1 MGYETFIVKYP
12 KYKDFTLRDYE
23 AMEEYLSWYEN
34 EWARNNYATP
44 QAFIANMTNR
54 VFEDADIEFFKKY
67 LEKANNNSI
76 YTDVIFWGSD
86 SREIFKI
93 VQQYFNSN
101 AIYEFKLSKNDVK
114 MLLDILFKRV
124 NDFIGREVYIENSFT
139 HPEDEDIY
147 IKGCD
152 GVEIIDNEG
161 NIKRLY
167 STREYSEGLLIIE
180 DYLRFNMYFSFIR
193 ALVDCLNT
201 DFEKED
207 VFIVASF

>member
-12 KYKDFTLRDYE
+12 KYKDFNLHDYE
-23 AMEEYLSWYEN
+23 AIEEYLSWYEN

-44 QAFIANMTNR
+44 QAFIANMTDR
-54 VFEDADIEFFKKY
+54 VFEPEDIEFFNRYKD
-67 LEKANNNSI
+67 LNNVSAI
-76 YTDVIFWGSD
+76 GTDVIFWGSD
-86 SREIFKI
+86 SREIFKT

-101 AIYEFKLSKNDVK
+101 AVYEFKLSKNDIK
-114 MLLDILFKRV
+114 MLLGILFDRM

-152 GVEIIDNEG
+152 GVEIIDDEG

-180 DYLRFNMYFSFIR
+180 DYIRFKMYFSFIR